1 MRRWRG
7 DVMHLSPLLQGGSS
21 VWSHLMKINLILS
34 LSHLP
39 RIETSAAVSDNCSCW
54 KLSSYDT
61 CALRASVLMRVW
73 VSSEALVRPVFSGFS
88 GHFYTTLS
96 PGNRNVFPLCF
107 PKRSV
112 ITQRRCEND
121 VRSHRSAIFNGT
133 LAIYTVLT
141 DWNKHLPAG
150 QSIDPADQHFVG
162 GMLTTLEQ
170 LTADTVLSRQL

>member
-61 CALRASVLMRVW
+61 CALRASALMRVW
-73 VSSEALVRPVFSGFS
+73 VSSEALVRPVFSG
-88 GHFYTTLS
+88 HFYTTLS
-96 PGNRNVFPLCF
+96 PGNGNVFPLCF

-112 ITQRRCEND
+112 MCGHIDRRYSTEHERFTQFLPTGTNTYLL
-121 VRSHRSAIFNGT
+121 VR
-133 LAIYTVLT
+133 VLT
-141 DWNKHLPAG
+141 QQIN
-150 QSIDPADQHFVG
+150 
-162 GMLTTLEQ
+162 TLLEEC
-170 LTADTVLSRQL
+170 